1 MKNGLLYW
9 QSKQGQTQETVF
21 QFVVPQIHRNVALD
35 GCHRDAA
42 HQGQS
47 HSLSLMQERFWWPGM
62 AHDLRNHIRRCG
74 HCKKFEDAPPIA
86 PLKPLACSGPG
97 ELLHVDF
104 TSIEE
109 TVPLHQEPVIR
120 NVMVMQDHFSKY
132 VVAYVVKDQMTCTA
146 AETLR
151 NNYFGLFSVPA
162 YLVSDQGK
170 AFTGHLI
177 SNLCELYGV
186 QKLRTLPYH
195 AQTNGQV
202 ERMNQTIIRMIG
214 KLEEDKKAHWSEH
227 LPEMLAAYNGTRSA
241 VTGYSPYFLLFGRKS
256 RMPVDCLFPTLC
268 DSPHQAKMEVSVA
281 AMQKRL
287 KEACTVA
294 RHLTSQ
300 VAARQRCYYDRKAGA
315 VALQPGDV
323 VMVHTDGFVG
333 KRKVKDRWEDRGF
346 IVESQ
351 LEDWPVYKVRCP
363 TSDAKQKPKYRILHR
378 NHLLLV
384 TNEDDAVV
392 PGQSAQAKVSPVVS
406 NATPEAAVEDEG
418 PSGAL
423 LSLLTRQEGDMTS
436 LVWLNGE
443 FHTKPWT
450 QMSRAPE
457 SPPDQPGDEVSDL
470 ELGMSDSE
478 SEGM

>member
-1 MKNGLLYW
+1 
-9 QSKQGQTQETVF
+9 
-21 QFVVPQIHRNVALD
+21 
-35 GCHRDAA
+35 
-42 HQGQS
+42 
-47 HSLSLMQERFWWPGM
+47 M
-62 AHDLRNHIRRCG
+62 ARDLRNCIRKCG
-74 HCKKFEDAPPIA
+74 HCKKFEAAPPIA

-109 TVPLHQEPVIR
+109 TVPLCEEPVIR

-132 VVAYVVKDQMTCTA
+132 VVAYVVKDQMAHTA
-146 AETLR
+146 AKMLR
-151 NNYFGLFSVPA
+151 NGYFGLFGAPA

-186 QKLRTLPYH
+186 QKLRTSPYH

-214 KLEEDKKAHWSEH
+214 KLEQDKKAHWSEH
-227 LPEMLAAYNGTRSA
+227 LPEMFAAYNGTCSA

-256 RMPVDCLFPTLC
+256 RMPVDCLFPTLR

-287 KEACTVA
+287 KEAFTVA
-294 RHLTSQ
+294 RHLASQ
-300 VAARQRCYYDRKAGA
+300 EAARQRRYYDHKAGA

-323 VMVHTDGFVG
+323 VMVCTDGFVS
-333 KRKVKDRWEDRGF
+333 KRKVKNWWEDGGF

-351 LEDWPVYKVRCP
+351 LEDWPVYKVRCL

-378 NHLLLV
+378 IRLLLV

-392 PGQSAQAKVSPVVS
+392 PGQVAQAKVSPVVS

-418 PSGAL
+418 PSGPL
-423 LSLLTRQEGDMTS
+423 PSLLTQQEDDMTFQ
-436 LVWLNGE
+436 VWLNGE
-443 FHTKPWT
+443 FRTKPWT

-470 ELGMSDSE
+470 ESGMSGSE

>member
-1 MKNGLLYW
+1 MVKHRKASRETFKEALLKVTDRKAVSAYAKSKDQLMMRNGLLYW
-9 QSKQGQTQETVF
+9 QSKQGQTQETVL
-21 QFVVPQIHRNVALD
+21 QFVVPQIYRNAALD
-35 GCHRDAA
+35 GCHQEAA

-47 HSLSLMQERFWWPGM
+47 HSLSLMQERFWWSGM
-62 AHDLRNHIRRCG
+62 AHDLRNHIRKCG
-74 HCKKFEDAPPIA
+74 RCKKFEAIPPVA
-86 PLKPLACSGPG
+86 PLRPLACSGPE

-109 TVPLHQEPVIR
+109 TVPLHEEPVIR
-120 NVMVMQDHFSKY
+120 NIMVMQDHFSKY
-132 VVAYVVKDQMTCTA
+132 VVAYVVKDQMARTA
-146 AETLR
+146 TETLT
-151 NNYFGLFSVPA
+151 NGYFGLFGAPT

-186 QKLRTLPYH
+186 QKLRTSPYH

-202 ERMNQTIIRMIG
+202 ERMNQTIIRMIS

-256 RMPVDCLFPTLC
+256 RMPVDCLFPTLH
-268 DSPHQAKMEVSVA
+268 DPPHQAKMKVSVA

-287 KEACTVA
+287 KEAFAVA

-300 VAARQRCYYDRKAGA
+300 EAARQRRYYDRKARA

-323 VMVHTDGFVG
+323 VMVCTDGFVG
-333 KRKVKDRWEDRGF
+333 KRKVKDRWEDGGF
-346 IVESQ
+346 IVESH
-351 LEDWPVYKVRCP
+351 LEDWPVYKVRCL

-384 TNEDDAVV
+384 TNEDNPVV
-392 PGQSAQAKVSPVVS
+392 PGQLAQAKVSPVVS
-406 NATPEAAVEDEG
+406 NATLEAAGEDEG
-418 PSGAL
+418 PSGPL
-423 LSLLTRQEGDMTS
+423 PSLLT
-436 LVWLNGE
+436 
-443 FHTKPWT
+443 
-450 QMSRAPE
+450 
-457 SPPDQPGDEVSDL
+457 
-470 ELGMSDSE
+470 
-478 SEGM
+478 